1 MTMWQGRRA
10 AGTRCWHDEESCL
23 GSSLNNRHS
32 KAKNKAKSR
41 AEAKAKTS
49 SSRTLLAYPLY
60 TLPLKGT
67 LLTFCISQWASFI
80 LTIIVAISV
89 IITTTII
96 IIITT
101 IVTTIITIIITTIF
115 PPGILSIISFNPP
128 NKLVY
133 RDH

>member
-10 AGTRCWHDEESCL
+10 AGTRGWHDEEGCL
-23 GSSLNNRHS
+23 GSSLNKRHS

-41 AEAKAKTS
+41 AEARANTS
-49 SSRTLLAYPLY
+49 FSRTLLADPLY

-80 LTIIVAISV
+80 LTIIIAISV

-101 IVTTIITIIITTIF
+101 IITIIITTIF
-115 PPGILSIISFNPP
+115 PPRILSIISFNPP